1 MNGIGAMAIVV
12 SENPAQQVQMQNG
25 EQASSWGSSSVVV
38 PASEQGVSSSGV
50 TPSAQ
55 GRKLNDRTRK
65 AMIKRKTFFT
75 GAKIVFTGIKDK

>member
-1 MNGIGAMAIVV
+1 MNGNGAMAIVV
-12 SENPAQQVQMQNG
+12 SENPAQQVQMQKG
-25 EQASSWGSSSVVV
+25 EQASSCGSSSAVV

-50 TPSAQ
+50 APSAQ

-65 AMIKRKTFFT
+65 AMMKGKTFFT